1 MSAKYI
7 FVTGG
12 VVSSLGKGLAAAS
25 IGALLESRGLRVNL
39 MKFDPYLNVDPGTM
53 SPFQHGEVFVTDD
66 GAETDLDLGH
76 YERFTHAH
84 LSRDNN
90 LTTGRIYEQII
101 TKERR
106 GDYLGKTVQV
116 IPHVTNEIKNA
127 MRKVAANVDVAIVEI
142 GGTVGDIESLPFL
155 EAIRQMRQEL
165 GRENTV
171 FVHVTLVPW
180 IAAAQ
185 ELKTKP
191 TQHSVKELLSIG
203 IQADI
208 LLCRTDRFL
217 SREVKSKIAAFC
229 NVEDRAVITA
239 KDVDSIYECP
249 LVFHQEGVD
258 ALALKY
264 LHIEAKEADLSKWQD
279 LVHRAY
285 NPQDEVR
292 IGIVGK
298 YVEYEDSY
306 KSLKEALTHGAL
318 AKNLKLRVT
327 WIEAEGLESKHE
339 GDRSYESQ
347 LAGFDGILV
356 PGGFGKRG
364 IEGMLN
370 AIRYARE
377 NNVPYFGICLG
388 MQTACIEFAR
398 NVCGLAHA
406 NSSEFDPAAQH
417 RIIYKLRE
425 LTGVEEMGGTMRL
438 GAWTCILQPDSIA
451 SNAYSQSANDLS
463 SRAEGEARSRG
474 ISMPAD
480 SAGLS
485 QGIGTVGGR
494 GTASAVPLG
503 LNQNGG
509 FSPGGSTGQSERDS
523 HHQVL
528 EISER
533 HRHRYEFNREYEA
546 LLTGAGLRITGTTP
560 DATYVEIVEIPTH
573 PFFLGCQFHPEF
585 KSKPLE
591 PHPLFRAFIEASY
604 GNRTRSSDE
613 HQIEVVTT
621 TK

>member
-25 IGALLESRGLRVNL
+25 IGCLLEARGLRVNL

-76 YERFTHAH
+76 YERFTHAK

-127 MRKVAANVDVAIVEI
+127 MRKVAADCDVAIVEI

-155 EAIRQMRQEL
+155 EAIRQQRQEL
-165 GRENTV
+165 GRDNTC
-171 FVHVTLVPW
+171 FVHVTLIPW

-191 TQHSVKELLSIG
+191 TQHSVKEMLSIG
-203 IQADI
+203 IQPDI
-208 LLCRTDRFL
+208 LLCRADRAVP
-217 SREVKSKIAAFC
+217 REMREKIAAFC
-229 NVEDRAVITA
+229 NVEQAAAVVA
-239 KDVDSIYECP
+239 RDVPSIYEVP
-249 LVFHQEGVD
+249 LNLAAEGVD
-258 ALALKY
+258 TLALKY
-264 LHIEAKEADLSKWQD
+264 LRIETKEPDLSKWVD
-279 LVHRAY
+279 IVHRAY
-285 NPQDEVR
+285 NPKDEVS

-306 KSLKEALTHGAL
+306 KSLKEALVHGAL
-318 AKNLKLRVT
+318 AKNLKLKVT
-327 WIEAEGLESKHE
+327 WIEAEGLETTDE
-339 GDRSYESQ
+339 PIGDAPGVPNRRYEEQ
-347 LAGFDGILV
+347 LKGFDGILV

-377 NNVPYFGICLG
+377 NKIPYFGICLG
-388 MQTACIEFAR
+388 MQTACIEYAR
-398 NVCGLAHA
+398 NVCGLAKA
-406 NSSEFDPAAQH
+406 NSGEFDPATPH

-425 LTGVEEMGGTMRL
+425 LIGVEEMGGTMRL
-438 GAWTCILQPDSIA
+438 GAWDCVLEPDSLA
-451 SNAYSQSANDLS
+451 AKAYGKTQ
-463 SRAEGEARSRG
+463 
-474 ISMPAD
+474 
-480 SAGLS
+480 
-485 QGIGTVGGR
+485 
-494 GTASAVPLG
+494 
-503 LNQNGG
+503 
-509 FSPGGSTGQSERDS
+509 
-523 HHQVL
+523 
-528 EISER
+528 ISER

-546 LLTGAGLRITGTTP
+546 VLTGGGLRLTGTTP
-560 DATYVEIVEIPTH
+560 DATYVEIVEIPEH

-591 PHPLFRAFIEASY
+591 PHPLFRDFIAASY
-604 GNRTRSSDE
+604 ANRGLQKAQR
-613 HQIEVVTT
+613 VVEAEI
-621 TK
+621 KA

>member
-1 MSAKYI
+1 MAAKYI

-25 IGALLESRGLRVNL
+25 MGCLLESRGLKVNL

-76 YERFTHAH
+76 YERFTHAK
-84 LSRDNN
+84 LLRDNN
-90 LTTGRIYEQII
+90 WTTGRIYEQII

-116 IPHVTNEIKNA
+116 IPHVTNEIKAA
-127 MRKVAANVDVAIVEI
+127 MKKVAQDVDIVLVEI

-180 IAAAQ
+180 IGAAG

-203 IQADI
+203 IQPDI

-217 SREVKSKIAAFC
+217 SHELKGKIALFC
-229 NVEDRAVITA
+229 NVEENAVITA
-239 KDVDSIYECP
+239 KDVASIYEVP
-249 LVFHQEGVD
+249 LVFAKEGVD
-258 ALALKY
+258 TLLLKY
-264 LHIEAKEADLSKWQD
+264 LRMDAKAPDLTRWEE
-279 LVHRAY
+279 LVHKIY
-285 NPQDEVR
+285 NPKDEVH

-306 KSLKEALTHGAL
+306 KSLKEALVHGAT
-318 AKNLKLRVT
+318 AQNLKLNVT
-327 WIEAEGLESKHE
+327 WVEAEGLEHKDPE
-339 GDRSYESQ
+339 NRDYEVQ
-347 LAGFDGILV
+347 LEGFDGILV

-377 NNVPYFGICLG
+377 KKIPYFGICLG

-398 NVCGLAHA
+398 NVCGLEGAD
-406 NSSEFDPAAQH
+406 SSEFNQATPH
-417 RIIYKLRE
+417 RVIYKLRE
-425 LTGVEEMGGTMRL
+425 LRGIDELGGTMRL
-438 GAWTCILQPDSIA
+438 GAWPCKIEPNSQA
-451 SNAYSQSANDLS
+451 EKAY
-463 SRAEGEARSRG
+463 GK
-474 ISMPAD
+474 
-480 SAGLS
+480 
-485 QGIGTVGGR
+485 T
-494 GTASAVPLG
+494 
-503 LNQNGG
+503 
-509 FSPGGSTGQSERDS
+509 
-523 HHQVL
+523 

-546 LLTGAGLRITGTTP
+546 ILTGGGLRLTGSTP
-560 DATYVEIVEIPTH
+560 DGTYVEIVEIPEH
-573 PFFLGCQFHPEF
+573 PYFLGCQFHPEF

-591 PHPLFRAFIEASY
+591 PHPLFSSFISASY
-604 GNRTRSSDE
+604 ANGRSRRDSRVSE
-613 HQIEVVTT
+613 EVEMFRRPE
-621 TK
+621 KIARG

>member
-25 IGALLESRGLRVNL
+25 IGCLLESRGLRINL

-127 MRKVAANVDVAIVEI
+127 MRKVAATNDVTIVEI

-165 GRENTV
+165 GRDNTV

-180 IAAAQ
+180 ISAAQ

-191 TQHSVKELLSIG
+191 TQHSVKEMLSIG
-203 IQADI
+203 IQPDI

-217 SREVKSKIAAFC
+217 SHELKSKIALFC
-229 NVEDRAVITA
+229 NLEEQAVITA
-239 KDVDSIYECP
+239 KDVDSIYEVP
-249 LVFHQEGVD
+249 LTFAKEGVD

-264 LHIEAKEADLSKWQD
+264 LRIETKEPDLSRWEEI
-279 LVHRAY
+279 VRRSYHPA
-285 NPQDEVR
+285 DEVS

-306 KSLKEALTHGAL
+306 KSLKEALVHGAL
-318 AKNLKLRVT
+318 AHNLKLKVT
-327 WIEAEGLESKHE
+327 WVEAEGLETS
-339 GDRSYESQ
+339 DYESQ

-377 NNVPYFGICLG
+377 RRVPYFGICLG

-398 NVCGLAHA
+398 NVCGLADA
-406 NSSEFDPAAQH
+406 NSSEFDPATAH
-417 RIIYKLRE
+417 RVIYKLRE

-438 GAWTCILQPDSIA
+438 GAWPCVLEQGSLA
-451 SNAYSQSANDLS
+451 QKAY
-463 SRAEGEARSRG
+463 G
-474 ISMPAD
+474 M
-480 SAGLS
+480 
-485 QGIGTVGGR
+485 T
-494 GTASAVPLG
+494 
-503 LNQNGG
+503 
-509 FSPGGSTGQSERDS
+509 
-523 HHQVL
+523 

-533 HRHRYEFNREYEA
+533 HRHRYEFNREDEA

-560 DATYVEIVEIPTH
+560 DATYVEIVEIPEH
-573 PFFLGCQFHPEF
+573 PYFLGCQFHPEF

-591 PHPLFRAFIEASY
+591 PHPLFSAFVNASY
-604 GNRTRSSDE
+604 ANRVKAKSEAGEKSVQTAVGN
-613 HQIEVVTT
+613 
-621 TK
+621 

>member
-25 IGALLESRGLRVNL
+25 IGCLLEARGLRVNL

-76 YERFTHAH
+76 YERFTHAR
-84 LSRDNN
+84 LTRDNN

-127 MRKVAANVDVAIVEI
+127 MRKVAADTDVAIVEI

-155 EAIRQMRQEL
+155 EAIRQMRQDL
-165 GRENTV
+165 GRENTC
-171 FVHVTLVPW
+171 FVHVTLIPW

-191 TQHSVKELLSIG
+191 TQHSVKEMLSIG
-203 IQADI
+203 IQPDI
-208 LLCRTDRFL
+208 LLCRSDRAVP
-217 SREVKSKIAAFC
+217 REMRQKIALFC
-229 NVEDRAVITA
+229 NVEEPAVIA
-239 KDVDSIYECP
+239 ARDVASIYEVP
-249 LVFHQEGVD
+249 LTFAAEGVD

-264 LHIEAKEADLSKWQD
+264 LRIEAKAPDLSKWQD
-279 LVHRAY
+279 IVYRAY
-285 NPQDEVR
+285 NPKDEVS
-292 IGIVGK
+292 IAIVGK

-306 KSLKEALTHGAL
+306 KSLKEALVHGAL
-318 AKNLKLRVT
+318 AHNLKLRVT
-327 WIEAEGLESKHE
+327 WIEAEGLETRDTE
-339 GDRSYESQ
+339 GRPTNEYIAQ
-347 LAGFDGILV
+347 LEGFDGILV

-377 NNVPYFGICLG
+377 SLTPYFGICLG
-388 MQTACIEFAR
+388 MQTACIEYAR
-398 NVCGLAHA
+398 NVCGLHDA
-406 NSSEFDPAAQH
+406 NSGEFDPATPY

-438 GAWTCILQPDSIA
+438 GAWDCVLEPGSLA
-451 SNAYSQSANDLS
+451 AHAYGA
-463 SRAEGEARSRG
+463 
-474 ISMPAD
+474 
-480 SAGLS
+480 
-485 QGIGTVGGR
+485 T
-494 GTASAVPLG
+494 
-503 LNQNGG
+503 
-509 FSPGGSTGQSERDS
+509 
-523 HHQVL
+523 

-546 LLTGAGLRITGTTP
+546 ILTGGGLRITGTTP

-591 PHPLFRAFIEASY
+591 PHPIFRDFIAASY
-604 GNRTRSSDE
+604 QNHLRLTPEFIAEDAQTSN
-613 HQIEVVTT
+613 Q
-621 TK
+621 

>member
-1 MSAKYI
+1 MSAKYV

-25 IGALLESRGLRVNL
+25 IGCLLESRGLRVNI

-76 YERFTHAH
+76 YERFTHAP

-101 TKERR
+101 LKERR

-127 MRKVAANVDVAIVEI
+127 MRKVSANGADVTIVEI

-171 FVHVTLVPW
+171 FVHLTLVPW

-208 LLCRTDRFL
+208 LLCRSDHTL
-217 SREVKSKIAAFC
+217 SREMKQKIAAFC
-229 NVEDRAVITA
+229 NVEERAVVGA
-239 KDVDSIYECP
+239 KDVPSIYEVP
-249 LVFHQEGVD
+249 IGFAQEGVD
-258 ALALKY
+258 ALILKY
-264 LHIEAKEADLSKWQD
+264 LHKEAPESDLSKWKE
-279 LVHRAY
+279 LVDRCYH
-285 NPQDEVR
+285 PKDEVS
-292 IGIVGK
+292 IAIVGK

-306 KSLKEALTHGAL
+306 KSLKEALTHGAV
-318 AKNLKLRVT
+318 AKSLKLTIT
-327 WIEAEGLESKHE
+327 WIEAEGLESKTPE
-339 GDRSYESQ
+339 DTSYESQ
-347 LAGFDGILV
+347 LEGFDGILV

-377 NNVPYFGICLG
+377 KHVPYFGICLG

-398 NVCGLAHA
+398 NVCGLKDA
-406 NSSEFDPAAQH
+406 NSSEFDPASQH

-425 LTGVEEMGGTMRL
+425 LLGVEEMGGTMRL
-438 GAWTCILQPDSIA
+438 GAWTCILQ
-451 SNAYSQSANDLS
+451 
-463 SRAEGEARSRG
+463 EGTLAHRIYG
-474 ISMPAD
+474 A
-480 SAGLS
+480 
-485 QGIGTVGGR
+485 T
-494 GTASAVPLG
+494 
-503 LNQNGG
+503 
-509 FSPGGSTGQSERDS
+509 
-523 HHQVL
+523 

-546 LLTGAGLRITGTTP
+546 LLTGGGLQISGTTP
-560 DATYVEIVEIPTH
+560 DSTYVEIVEIPGH
-573 PFFLGCQFHPEF
+573 PFFIGCQFHPEF

-591 PHPLFRAFIEASY
+591 PHPLFREFIAASY
-604 GNRTRSSDE
+604 KNRKSKIEQLAPS
-613 HQIEVVTT
+613 EVVESRS
-621 TK
+621 